1 MGSGL
6 RWWRKGT
13 PAATPAV
20 PPHAPDDHPGTT
32 AGRGG
37 NGSAAAVIDAMPPA
51 TMPSGTVTFLFTDI
65 EGSTRLW
72 ESQHGAMQGALA
84 RHDDL
89 LRAAITSH
97 SGHVF
102 KTGGDSFCAAFPSAV
117 DAAAAALAAQQK
129 LQHEPWPEEAR
140 ISVRMALH
148 SATIEPRGGDY
159 FGPPLNRV
167 ARLMAIAHGGQVVL
181 SDTTRQSC
189 EVALPEN
196 ASLVSLGTHKLKDL
210 AQPEPVFQL
219 AHPDV
224 RRRFP
229 PLKQVQETTD
239 DETPSIAVLPFA
251 NMSRD
256 EENEYFADGLSD
268 ELLNVL
274 AKVRGVRVASRTSA
288 FSFKG
293 KDIDVPT
300 IAQKLNVANVLEG
313 SVRKSGNRVRINAQL
328 VQVMTDSHLWS
339 ETYDRQ
345 LDDIFAVQDDIAH
358 SVVKELR
365 RALRLDVEPAAEA
378 AKVVAEVAA
387 ASKGRSENAEAY
399 QFYLQARYHRE
410 QLTKDGTAKAIQFYL
425 QSINVDPSYAL
436 AWAGL
441 SRAYADQAG
450 QNWVPFIDGFG
461 RAKAA
466 ALRAIELEPMLAEAH
481 AALGWV
487 QRAFDW
493 DWKGAETSFNRALEL
508 APGSALVMNAAANM
522 LGTLGKLGEAIELT
536 RKATA
541 SDPLNVPLH
550 RNLALYALAAGDW
563 DEAERAL
570 TKVLDMSQ
578 QGGLTWCWLGYVA
591 FAHGRY
597 EQALELMQKEVTEIF
612 RLVGL
617 AVVHHALD
625 NFNEYEAALH
635 ELIEK
640 HGKDSPYQVA
650 EVHASCHDY
659 ADAVEWL
666 ERAYA
671 ERDPGLAYLRMDP
684 FMRDMY
690 GHPRWEQF
698 LVKMQLK

>member
-1 MGSGL
+1 M
-6 RWWRKGT
+6 
-13 PAATPAV
+13 
-20 PPHAPDDHPGTT
+20 
-32 AGRGG
+32 
-37 NGSAAAVIDAMPPA
+37 
-51 TMPSGTVTFLFTDI
+51 TFLFTDI

-72 ESQHGAMQGALA
+72 ESQQGAMQGALA
-84 RHDDL
+84 RHDVV
-89 LRAAITSH
+89 LRKAISSH
-97 SGHVF
+97 AGHIF
-102 KTGGDSFCAAFPSAV
+102 KTGGDSFCAAFASAAE
-117 DAAAAALAAQQK
+117 AAAAAIAAQQQ
-129 LQHEPWPEEAR
+129 LQNEAWPDSAR
-140 ISVRMALH
+140 LSVRMALH
-148 SATIEPRGGDY
+148 TGNAEHRDGDY

-167 ARLMAIAHGGQVVL
+167 ARLMAIAHGGQVLV
-181 SDTTRQSC
+181 SDTARQTC
-189 EVALPEN
+189 EAALPAE

-210 AQPEPVFQL
+210 SQPEFVFQL
-219 AHPDV
+219 SHPNL

-229 PLKQVQETTD
+229 PLKQLVETTD
-239 DETPSIAVLPFA
+239 DKTPSIAVLPFI
-251 NMSRD
+251 NTSRD
-256 EENEYFADGLSD
+256 DENEYFSEGLSD

-274 AKVRGVRVASRTSA
+274 AKVRGLRVASRTSA

-293 KDIDVPT
+293 KDIDIPT

-313 SVRKSGNRVRINAQL
+313 SVRKAGNRVRINAQL
-328 VQVMTDSHLWS
+328 IHVMTDSHLWS

-345 LDDIFAVQDDIAH
+345 LDDIFAVQDDIAQ

-365 RALRLDVEPAAEA
+365 RALQLEAPPAALEA
-378 AKVVAEVAA
+378 AKVVAEVAE

-399 QFYLQARYHRE
+399 QYYLQARFHRE
-410 QLTKDGTAKAIQFYL
+410 QLTREGAAKAIQFYL
-425 QSINVDPSYAL
+425 QSIHVDPGYAL

-450 QNWVPFIDGFG
+450 QHWVPFVDGFG

-493 DWKGAETSFNRALEL
+493 DWKGAESSFNRALEL
-508 APGSALVMNAAANM
+508 APGSTLVMNAAANM
-522 LGTLGKLGEAIELT
+522 LGTLGKLDAAIEIT
-536 RKATA
+536 RKATQ

-550 RNLALYALAAGDW
+550 RNLALYALAAGEW
-563 DEAERAL
+563 DQAEHAL
-570 TKVLDMSQ
+570 RKVLDMSQ
-578 QGGLTWCWLGYVA
+578 QGGLTWCWLGYAA

-597 EQALELMQKEVTEIF
+597 EEALELMHKEVTEIF

-625 NFNEYEAALH
+625 NYVEYEAALH

-650 EVHASCHDY
+650 EVHASCRDY
-659 ADAVEWL
+659 ADAIEWL

-671 ERDPGLAYLRMDP
+671 ERDPGLAYLLMDP
-684 FMRDMY
+684 FMRDMHAY
-690 GHPRWEQF
+690 PRWQQF
-698 LVKMQLK
+698 LRKMQLLD